1 MAKLY
6 GKKIPQFCE
15 IVEQLGPCTARQIF
29 ELAPPGSV
37 IQDVETYCTRAVVK
51 GLLKVDRSGKLK
63 KWTVVEGW
71 RAIAE
76 GMTTHT
82 THHLQAVWR

>member
-15 IVEQLGPCTARQIF
+15 IVEQLGPCTSRQIF
-29 ELAPPGSV
+29 ELAPPGSL

-63 KWTVVEGW
+63 KWTVAKDW

-76 GMTTHT
+76 DKPIYTTQ
-82 THHLQAVWR
+82 HLQAVWR

>member
-15 IVEQLGPCTARQIF
+15 IVEQLGPCTSRQIF
-29 ELAPPGSV
+29 ELAPPASV
-37 IQDVETYCTRAVVK
+37 IQDVETYCTRAVGR
-51 GLLKVDRSGKLK
+51 GLMTVDRSGKLK
-63 KWTVVEGW
+63 KWAVVKGW

-76 GMTTHT
+76 GGPIYA
-82 THHLQAVWR
+82 THHLQEVWR